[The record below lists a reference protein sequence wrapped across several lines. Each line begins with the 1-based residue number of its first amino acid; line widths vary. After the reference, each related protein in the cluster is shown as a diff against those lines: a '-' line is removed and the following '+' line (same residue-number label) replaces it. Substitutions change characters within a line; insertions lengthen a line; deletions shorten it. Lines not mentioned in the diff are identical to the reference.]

1 MINKIQSAKTVMVSG
16 MYQYDNYAGEYVLR
30 ANSLATVTKMEK
42 MDTAPE
48 KRVELH
54 MHTSPVRDGR
64 HFLTYFFGKAG
75 GQVGHKAV
83 AITDHGVVQA
93 LPEACKAAKSAGIKL
108 LCGMEG
114 YLVDDEKYPDF
125 MNMKL
130 KDFPRYHIIFLIRTL
145 AGRKVL
151 YKHISKSNIEYFKNR
166 PLILKSALKEHRD
179 GIIIDPPASRASCT
193 RLFSTAKATKS
204 WRKSPTL

>member
-1 MINKIQSAKTVMVSG
+1 MGGDVLCSEARETKRGGNKIFSFNISDYTSSMTVKMFDSNKVMDPVINKIQSAKTVMVSG

-75 GQVGHKAV
+75 GQVGPQGGC
-83 AITDHGVVQA
+83 DHRPRRG
-93 LPEACKAAKSAGIKL
+93 AG
-108 LCGMEG
+108 
-114 YLVDDEKYPDF
+114 
-125 MNMKL
+125 
-130 KDFPRYHIIFLIRTL
+130 T
-145 AGRKVL
+145 AGGL
-151 YKHISKSNIEYFKNR
+151 
-166 PLILKSALKEHRD
+166 
-179 GIIIDPPASRASCT
+179 
-193 RLFSTAKATKS
+193 
-204 WRKSPTL
+204 